1 MQYDLCR
8 HIKSN
13 GLQCRAVALTDSP
26 FCYFHKRL
34 NNGHSL
40 YRSTMVGKKSLM
52 ERGHIIAL
60 PPLEDRVSVQ
70 LALSEVINAL
80 ACNFID
86 VQRANALLFGL
97 RIAAFNAR
105 GLEAIDQP
113 AEVVRDSSPAPG
125 MLDSVAVDLAPPG
138 LTCEIDDANDPAI
151 HLNSGLAPG
160 TYDQRTISAT
170 PAGCLMPDGPAVA
183 SEGIGKDDLPPQPFS
198 LPERIPLPEP
208 ATLPTLHAGCPTH
221 DGPTVLGGL
230 PPLSSGAAAPPA
242 GSPLAHVNVS
252 IHVFD

>member
-8 HIKSN
+8 HIKSD
-13 GLQCRAVALTDSP
+13 GLQCRAIALTDSH

-86 VQRANALLFGL
+86 VQRANALLYGL
-97 RIAAFNAR
+97 KLAAYNAR
-105 GLEAIDQP
+105 GLDAISHP
-113 AEVVRDSSPAPG
+113 TEVVRDYFPAPDV
-125 MLDSVAVDLAPPG
+125 LDSVAVDLAPPG

-151 HLNSGLAPG
+151 RLDPGLAPG
-160 TYDQRTISAT
+160 TYNQRTIS
-170 PAGCLMPDGPAVA
+170 
-183 SEGIGKDDLPPQPFS
+183 S
-198 LPERIPLPEP
+198 
-208 ATLPTLHAGCPTH
+208 TL
-221 DGPTVLGGL
+221 VV
-230 PPLSSGAAAPPA
+230 SSAHCSAPPSA
-242 GSPLAHVNVS
+242 RNAATISPGAPRPSPTKSPSLNAS
-252 IHVFD
+252 P

>member
-13 GLQCRAVALTDSP
+13 GLQCRAVALTDSH
-26 FCYFHKRL
+26 FCYFHRRL
-34 NNGHSL
+34 NHGHSL

-60 PPLEDRVSVQ
+60 PPLEDRLSVQ

-86 VQRANALLFGL
+86 VQRANSLLFGL
-97 RIAAFNAR
+97 RVAAFNAR
-105 GLEAIDQP
+105 GLDTLPEPQA
-113 AEVVRDSSPAPG
+113 VVHECFPAPG

-138 LTCEIDDANDPAI
+138 LTCEIDDSNNPAI
-151 HLNSGLAPG
+151 FLNPGMAPG

-170 PAGCLMPDGPAVA
+170 PVDLLPQPSPDTPQPAA
-183 SEGIGKDDLPPQPFS
+183 AFADHLPPPYS
-198 LPERIPLPEP
+198 
-208 ATLPTLHAGCPTH
+208 ATLPALC
-221 DGPTVLGGL
+221 
-230 PPLSSGAAAPPA
+230 AAAPLRDSDA
-242 GSPLAHVNVS
+242 ALQNEKGMASRKRLS
-252 IHVFD
+252 F